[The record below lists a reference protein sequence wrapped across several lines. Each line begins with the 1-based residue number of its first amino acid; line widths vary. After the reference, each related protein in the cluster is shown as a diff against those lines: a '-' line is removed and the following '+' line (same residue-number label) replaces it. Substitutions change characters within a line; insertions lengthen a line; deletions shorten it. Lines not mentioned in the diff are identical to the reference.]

1 MEQSHIEMYSK
12 LLRVNNYISATM
24 HELFKNTNITRSQF
38 NVLKT
43 LGDVYPNSC
52 NAKHIKA
59 NMLVNEPDVTRLIDR
74 LVIKGLITRERNS
87 EKRRQI
93 DVKITEKGIEILE
106 EVGPKALEAVL
117 FVEKISEKEAKYVSK
132 ILDKLI
138 E

>member
-1 MEQSHIEMYSK
+1 MEDTHILMYAK
-12 LLRVNNYISATM
+12 LLKVNNYISATM
-24 HELFKNTNITRSQF
+24 HDLFKGTDITRSQF

-43 LGDVYPNSC
+43 LGDVYPESC

-59 NMLVNEPDVTRLIDR
+59 NMLVNEPDVTRLLDR
-74 LVIKGLITRERNS
+74 LVLKGLITRKRNS

-93 DVKITEKGIEILE
+93 DVKITEKGIGILE
-106 EVGPKALEAVL
+106 EIGPKALETIS
-117 FVEKISEKEAKYVSK
+117 FIEKISTKEAKQVSK